1 MKKLVWDI
9 ESNGLLDESTVDY
22 TASPYRLKDTFKMHC
37 IVVLDAESKEVYAFY
52 DGPTI
57 LLDGRAYRQKIDGR
71 EYVLENYDP
80 IEYTHLSLDEFPS
93 FIESAGEGVEVIAH
107 NQINFDLLVCK
118 LYYGMDYTI
127 EKDTWQNVP
136 VKFVDTLVLSKT
148 LNPDRFGGHSLDNL
162 SSKTSVQKVEFRKH
176 LPQNERFID
185 FAADM
190 LYYNIYDC
198 LSNLEVY
205 HNLNKE
211 AEGWKWDDAIS
222 LEKAVADIITRQSH
236 RGFKFN
242 KTLAEEAIKDLDN
255 LMEERRLRV
264 EPLLPKKKATK
275 AFMKDYIPPKVQF
288 KKDGTHSSNLIK
300 WVEKHNGKF
309 IDSHTVEVLGGTYSL
324 PLPQEPLVTEV
335 EATIDD
341 STHIK
346 EWLVSLGWI
355 PTEWKEKDLTV
366 DTKKVKLSREKFEAA
381 VERYV
386 EQTLESPLC
395 ELRCEYLEVSP
406 EKLRGKLLSHK
417 IEKPLR
423 VQTNPSFTVG
433 QEKELC
439 PDLERISEQFPYVKD
454 VVEYLT
460 YKHRRN
466 SILGGGLEWEE
477 GEEAEKGYLAAV
489 REDGRIPTPA
499 DTCGAATSRM
509 KHKIVANIPRVTS
522 LYGEQMRSLFG
533 VDKGFY
539 QMGYDFDSLEAREEA
554 HYCVPMTAKALTREG
569 WKGFNELKVGEE
581 VLGYNSETGKK
592 EWTVLEGLV
601 KYENSLTYELKWK
614 THQFRATGDHRWFV
628 QQRGVGNKYQDKV
641 LTTSQLNTGTKVIV
655 NAPFNQEQDSI
666 SDKTDVTQG
675 KYGMGWVQKVL
686 NMSHAQRKAFLEGFM
701 IADGYWHTHKQNP
714 VWRWAQKEGE
724 LFEAALLAS
733 YLVHSGNITV
743 ADNGG
748 SSDVKVVTLCNN
760 STITGQRLKVTEY
773 GREDVWCP
781 QTKLGSWVMRQGD
794 CITITGNCWRYEQE
808 PREYCN
814 SLLLDKPND
823 VHTMMAKR
831 ISEIIKKAFARGP
844 AKSVKYGCTYGA
856 QAAKVAKT
864 IGSDI
869 KTGEIVFN
877 AFWEAAKPLAE
888 LKEKLKQYWEKVGK
902 KKFILGID
910 GRKVPTR
917 SAHAILNSLFQ
928 SAGVICAK
936 RAMVIHDRLLKE
948 HGLSVDFF
956 SEDWKNKEFCQQLI
970 AYHDEAQ
977 LEVSRSLVKFKTFPL
992 KSLGYVEYEDEEEK
1006 AKEKERC
1013 LALIQAEKDKLEA
1026 DGSIWSDIKESPK
1039 GGWFIA
1045 HSLAGEL
1052 AAKAVKMAGE
1062 YYNLNVSL
1070 TAGYMIGLDW
1080 KDCH

>member
-37 IVVLDAESKEVYAFY
+37 IVVLDADTREVYAFY
-52 DGPTI
+52 NGPTI
-57 LLDGRAYRQKIDGR
+57 ILDGRHYKQKIDGR

-80 IEYTHLSLDEFPS
+80 VEYTHLQLEDFPS
-93 FIESAGEGVEVIAH
+93 FIADAGEGVEVIAH

-118 LYYGMDYTI
+118 LYYGMNYTI
-127 EKDTWQNVP
+127 EEDTWQDIP

-148 LNPDRFGGHSLDNL
+148 LNPDRYGGHSLDNL
-162 SSKTSVQKVEFRKH
+162 SSKASVQKVEFRKH
-176 LPQNERFID
+176 LPQDERFRD

-222 LEKAVADIITRQSH
+222 LEKSVADIVTRQSH

-242 KTLAEEAIKDLDN
+242 KELAEEAVKDLDS

-275 AFMKDYIPPKVQF
+275 SFMKDFIPPKIQF
-288 KKDGTHSSNLIK
+288 KKDGTHSSNLVK
-300 WVEKHNGKF
+300 WIEKHGGKF
-309 IDSHTVEVLGGTYSL
+309 IDSHTVEVLGKIYSL

-346 EWLVSLGWI
+346 EWLVSLGWV

-366 DTKKVKLSREKFEAA
+366 DTKKAKLSREKFEAA

-477 GEEAEKGYLAAV
+477 GEEAEKGYLASV

-533 VDKGFY
+533 TDKGFL

-554 HYCVPMTAKALTREG
+554 HYC
-569 WKGFNELKVGEE
+569 
-581 VLGYNSETGKK
+581 
-592 EWTVLEGLV
+592 
-601 KYENSLTYELKWK
+601 
-614 THQFRATGDHRWFV
+614 
-628 QQRGVGNKYQDKV
+628 
-641 LTTSQLNTGTKVIV
+641 
-655 NAPFNQEQDSI
+655 
-666 SDKTDVTQG
+666 
-675 KYGMGWVQKVL
+675 
-686 NMSHAQRKAFLEGFM
+686 
-701 IADGYWHTHKQNP
+701 
-714 VWRWAQKEGE
+714 
-724 LFEAALLAS
+724 
-733 YLVHSGNITV
+733 
-743 ADNGG
+743 
-748 SSDVKVVTLCNN
+748 
-760 STITGQRLKVTEY
+760 
-773 GREDVWCP
+773 
-781 QTKLGSWVMRQGD
+781 
-794 CITITGNCWRYEQE
+794 WRYEAE

-831 ISEIIKKAFARGP
+831 ISGIIAKDFARGP

-864 IGSDI
+864 IGSDV

-888 LKEKLKQYWEKVGK
+888 LKEKLKQYWERVGK

-936 RAMVIHDRLLKE
+936 RAMVIHDKLLKE

-956 SEDWKNKEFCQQLI
+956 TEDWKNKQFCQQLI

-977 LEVSRSLVKFKTFPL
+977 LEVSRSLVKFKTFSL
-992 KSLGYVEYEDEEEK
+992 ESLGYIEYEDKEEK
-1006 AKEKERC
+1006 AKEEARC
-1013 LALIQAEKDKLEA
+1013 LEIIQAEKDKLEE

-1045 HSLAGEL
+1045 HTLPGEL
-1052 AAKAVKMAGE
+1052 AAKAVRQAGE

-1070 TAGYMIGLDW
+1070 TAGYMIGLNW
-1080 KDCH
+1080 SQCH